1 MHFNGRELKCKNCE
15 DYIASLC
22 PGNQFETVEDCMMD
36 KAKMLI
42 LWTVEYFQIWTNFY
56 YLIY

>member
-36 KAKMLI
+36 KAKNA
-42 LWTVEYFQIWTNFY
+42 NFMDSGIFSN
-56 YLIY
+56 LD